1 MNIQEEAAKKA
12 FIEALKNVIRAM
24 NPPFIAEQKCKLLDD
39 NAHVASI
46 LVEISKLMSQW
57 R

>member
-1 MNIQEEAAKKA
+1 MNIQEEATKKA

-24 NPPFIAEQKCKLLDD
+24 NPPFIAEQKCKSLDD
-39 NAHVASI
+39 KAHVASI
-46 LVEISKLMSQW
+46 LVEISKLMNQW